1 VPAAG
6 PNQRA
11 SELVRLLADRKL
23 TLATAEATTGGL
35 IGHIIVAVP
44 GSSAVFRAGV
54 APYSNTAKI
63 ALGVDPE
70 VLATHG
76 AVSEEAAVELAK
88 AVRRWAG
95 TDIGLAETGVA
106 GPSGGTADR
115 PAGTFW
121 VAVDTSQGVTT
132 KRFQFESDRSGNQR
146 AVADAA
152 ISFLLE
158 SLSDQAG

>member
-1 VPAAG
+1 VPAE

-11 SELVRLLADRKL
+11 SELVRLLSERGL

-35 IGHIIVAVP
+35 IGHLIVAVP

-70 VLATHG
+70 VLATRG
-76 AVSEEAAVELAK
+76 AVSEEAAAALAT

-95 TDIGLAETGVA
+95 TDIGLAETGIA
-106 GPSGGTADR
+106 GPSGGTAAR

-121 VAVDTSQGVTT
+121 VAVDTGQRVIT
-132 KRFQFESDRSGNQR
+132 RQFQFDFDRPGNQG
-146 AVADAA
+146 AAADAA
-152 ISFLLE
+152 IRLLLE
-158 SLSDQAG
+158 PFADQAG